1 MVDDK
6 QKKPSKAIK
15 VSRNIKKNI
24 KTVGN
29 KIAKT
34 SVLVPVAVVI
44 VLVLSGYG
52 LFVAGEHRG
61 AKRQAAL
68 DAKKRIPNAPASR
81 PVPKLPDGQVR
92 KSVYG
97 TITRVSGSTIEV
109 TAKAGGVVSMVTTNK
124 DTQVFGQ
131 DGKKADL
138 NSVKKDSLVIISGI
152 ADKNGKI
159 TAQRIRIQ
167 K

>member
-1 MVDDK
+1 MSEGS
-6 QKKPSKAIK
+6 KKKSINLKKVLQGTKKTAITIGKK
-15 VSRNIKKNI
+15 VGKK
-24 KTVGN
+24 
-29 KIAKT
+29 
-34 SVLVPVAVVI
+34 SVLVPLSVVVI
-44 VLVLSGYG
+44 AFLAGYG
-52 LFVAGEHRG
+52 IFVAGEHRG

-68 DAKKRIPNAPASR
+68 DAKKRIPAAPASR
-81 PVPKLPDGQVR
+81 PAPKLPDGQVR

-97 TITRVSGSTIEV
+97 TVTNVSGSTIQV
-109 TAKAGGVVSMVTTNK
+109 KAKTGGVESTITSNK

-131 DGKKADL
+131 DGKKVSID
-138 NSVKKDSLVIISGI
+138 SIKKDQLVIISGI